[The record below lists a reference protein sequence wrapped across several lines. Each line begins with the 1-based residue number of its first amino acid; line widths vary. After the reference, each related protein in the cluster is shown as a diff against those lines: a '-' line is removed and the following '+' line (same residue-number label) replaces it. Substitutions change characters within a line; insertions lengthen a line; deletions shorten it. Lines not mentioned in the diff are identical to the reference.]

1 MFGFGSSKPK
11 PTVSPAGVDYEKLG
25 KTMEQ
30 LMVKDYIYFIGS
42 TKRQIWG
49 SFVRG
54 VFAGFGGVIGASL
67 VVALFIFILQFLGG
81 VPVVGQFFHNL
92 SQNIHTTSNTPK

>member
-1 MFGFGSSKPK
+1 MFGFGKPK
-11 PTVSPAGVDYEKLG
+11 PQPKVSPAGVDYEQLG

-42 TKRQIWG
+42 TRRQIWG

-67 VVALFIFILQFLGG
+67 VVAIFIVILQYLGG
-81 VPVVGQFFHNL
+81 VPVVGHFFHNL
-92 SQNIHTTSNTPK
+92 SQNIHSTGSAK

>member
-1 MFGFGSSKPK
+1 MFGHSKPK
-11 PTVSPAGVDYEKLG
+11 PKVSPSGVDYEQLG

-42 TKRQIWG
+42 TRRQIWG

-67 VVALFIFILQFLGG
+67 VVALFIIILQYLGG
-81 VPVVGQFFHNL
+81 VPVVGHFFHNL
-92 SQNIHTTSNTPK
+92 SQTIHTSSTPK

>member
-1 MFGFGSSKPK
+1 MFGLDKPK
-11 PTVSPAGVDYEKLG
+11 SKVSPAGVDYEKLG

-42 TKRQIWG
+42 TRRQIWG

-67 VVALFIFILQFLGG
+67 VVALFIVILQFLGDT
-81 VPVVGQFFHNL
+81 PVVGHFFQNL
-92 SQNIHTTSNTPK
+92 SQNIHTTSTPK